1 MYIAIGSTLPEAC
14 VLNKLSVT
22 VTEKWQGYKLI
33 GKKLFD
39 QIPNADWRKTTWIAP
54 EDAHKAPGTKYKT
67 LLTDDD
73 FADMLHIQVS
83 NSDLKMEK

>member
-22 VTEKWQGYKLI
+22 VTEMARIQAYRQ
-33 GKKLFD
+33 KLFD

-73 FADMLHIQVS
+73 FADMPPYTGIKFRP
-83 NSDLKMEK
+83 KMEK

>member
-22 VTEKWQGYKLI
+22 VTEN
-33 GKKLFD
+33 GKDTSLSAKIVRSNTKCRL
-39 QIPNADWRKTTWIAP
+39 AKTTWIAP

-73 FADMLHIQVS
+73 FADMPPYTGIKFRP
-83 NSDLKMEK
+83 KMEK

>member
-22 VTEKWQGYKLI
+22 VTEN
-33 GKKLFD
+33 GKDTSLSAKLFD

-54 EDAHKAPGTKYKT
+54 EDAHKAPGTKYRT

-73 FADMLHIQVS
+73 FADMPPYTGIKFRP
-83 NSDLKMEK
+83 KMEK

>member
-1 MYIAIGSTLPEAC
+1 M
-14 VLNKLSVT
+14 
-22 VTEKWQGYKLI
+22 
-33 GKKLFD
+33 FD

-73 FADMLHIQVS
+73 FADMPPYTGIKFRP
-83 NSDLKMEK
+83 KMEK

>member
-22 VTEKWQGYKLI
+22 VTKWQGYKLI

-73 FADMLHIQVS
+73 FADMPPYTGIKFRP
-83 NSDLKMEK
+83 KMEK